1 MYCAVKYTV
10 YIFGRVTVDTCL
22 QHLLFKIETHT
33 SFILFHQ
40 THRHHVEPA
49 GQFQEPLQLS
59 VQLETLSLSE
69 RRQKVFFFQLE
80 HSQCTITSVESDTQR
95 IFSPLI
101 TATGRAYICSRPEYN
116 YLCFISVFAR
126 LAHIKKCKVKCP
138 KPFLHSTVALGGHC
152 PGLASSHLRIF
163 ASSWHCMG
171 RYFFHFCITYFFE

>member
-1 MYCAVKYTV
+1 MLHGVTCGKVK
-10 YIFGRVTVDTCL
+10 
-22 QHLLFKIETHT
+22 
-33 SFILFHQ
+33 
-40 THRHHVEPA
+40 P
-49 GQFQEPLQLS
+49 P
-59 VQLETLSLSE
+59 LSE
-69 RRQKVFFFQLE
+69 QRQKVFFLQLE
-80 HSQCTITSVESDTQR
+80 HSQCTITSVESGTQR

-171 RYFFHFCITYFFE
+171 RYCGGCRSITSSHLRIFSSPDFLKPSPQLRIFASSALQIF